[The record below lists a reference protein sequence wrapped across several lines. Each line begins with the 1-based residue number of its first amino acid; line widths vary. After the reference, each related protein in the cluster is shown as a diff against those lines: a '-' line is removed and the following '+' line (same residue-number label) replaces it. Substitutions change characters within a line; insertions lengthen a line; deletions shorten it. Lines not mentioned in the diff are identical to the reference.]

1 MSNSVSATE
10 LARFN
15 TECDE
20 SFGENYI
27 ESLDCVTVFR
37 DEIKKNLPAA
47 GFIGDPNN
55 TADIIDFVC
64 KCCKKT
70 FPSVF
75 DDPNDKSRTVK
86 FNSNTLSRW
95 IGNDDVPVSNIVSR
109 EIMYKLCFALGMDE
123 VATRNFFYKG
133 CLERPFNFKNIRESV
148 YYFCLKH
155 RKNYLEAEHILDII
169 ETTAAIDN
177 PDADNLTSVIANR
190 IKNIRTVDELISYLV
205 ENRSGFTHHNNSAY
219 QLIENELLPLCKK
232 LATRE
237 LPRINVYRSVGVH
250 DKDKEKKLPDTAPY
264 PWKFPEA
271 ELFEDDEVDSVDSL
285 LTVIYGYN
293 ARATFKNE
301 KIFKYSISDKA
312 ASKFP
317 RLIKEN
323 FPQREQFQ
331 QIAKREASASVVR
344 KALIMLKFYEF
355 FTQAYLDDPMASNF
369 NPDIWEEFVDE
380 MNTVLEICGYV
391 QLYWRNPFDWMIGH
405 CAREATDGRNPV
417 DRLRDLIDTFYLS
430 HQE

>member
-20 SFGENYI
+20 SFAENYI

-155 RKNYLEAEHILDII
+155 RKNYFEAEHILDII

-219 QLIENELLPLCKK
+219 QLIENELLPLCKN

-237 LPRINVYRSVGVH
+237 LLRINVYRSVGV
-250 DKDKEKKLPDTAPY
+250 
-264 PWKFPEA
+264 
-271 ELFEDDEVDSVDSL
+271 SVDSL

-355 FTQAYLDDPMASNF
+355 FTQAYLDDPLASNF